1 MTTEECITLFTKIKL
16 NTYDYDRM
24 IDSECSKI
32 NMKLSYDQFLEWNIK
47 CIIESCDEDRLLF
60 KILAN
65 NIINKKIGQM
75 DLESCAVFGSCS
87 LFYDTKKRLIIVN
100 PR

>member
-1 MTTEECITLFTKIKL
+1 MTTEQCISLFTQITLCDS
-16 NTYDYDRM
+16 DYDRM
-24 IDSECSKI
+24 IHHECNKI
-32 NMKLSYDQFLEWNIK
+32 NNKLSYNQFLEWNIR
-47 CIIESCDEDRLLF
+47 CIIESSDDDRLLF

-65 NIINKKIGQM
+65 NIINNKIGQM
-75 DLESCAVFGSCS
+75 DLESCAVFESFS

>member
-1 MTTEECITLFTKIKL
+1 MTTEECIALFTQITL
-16 NTYDYDRM
+16 STYDYDRM
-24 IDSECSKI
+24 INNECSEI
-32 NMKLSYDQFLEWNIK
+32 NTNLSYNQFLEWNIK
-47 CIIESCDEDRLLF
+47 CIIESSDDDRLLF

-75 DLESCAVFGSCS
+75 DLESCAVFESFS
-87 LFYDTKKRLIIVN
+87 LFYDSNKILIIVN

>member
-1 MTTEECITLFTKIKL
+1 MTTEACISLFTQIKL
-16 NTYDYDRM
+16 STYDYNQM
-24 IDSECSKI
+24 IYYECSKI
-32 NMKLSYDQFLEWNIK
+32 NTKLSYTQFLEWNIN
-47 CIIESCDEDRLLF
+47 CIIESSDEDRLLF

-75 DLESCAVFGSCS
+75 DLESCVVFESFS
-87 LFYDTKKRLIIVN
+87 LFYDVNKKLIIVN

>member
-1 MTTEECITLFTKIKL
+1 MTTEQCISLFTQITLSDS
-16 NTYDYDRM
+16 DYDRM
-24 IDSECSKI
+24 IHHECKKI
-32 NMKLSYDQFLEWNIK
+32 NNKLSYNQFLEWNIR
-47 CIIESCDEDRLLF
+47 CIIESSDDDRLLF

-65 NIINKKIGQM
+65 NIINNKIGQM
-75 DLESCAVFGSCS
+75 DLESCAVFESFS

>member
-1 MTTEECITLFTKIKL
+1 MTTEACITLFTQITL
-16 NTYDYDRM
+16 STYDYDRM
-24 IDSECSKI
+24 IHNECSKI
-32 NMKLSYDQFLEWNIK
+32 NTKLSYAQFLEWNIK
-47 CIIESCDEDRLLF
+47 CIIESSDEDRLLF

-65 NIINKKIGQM
+65 NIINKKVGQM
-75 DLESCAVFGSCS
+75 DLESCAVFESCS